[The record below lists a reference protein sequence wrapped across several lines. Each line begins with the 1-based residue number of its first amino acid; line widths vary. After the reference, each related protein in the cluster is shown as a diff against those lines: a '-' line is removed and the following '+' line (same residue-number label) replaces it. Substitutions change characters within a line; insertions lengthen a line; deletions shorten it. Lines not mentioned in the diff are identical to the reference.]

1 MHDALIPSRESPR
14 YVPFCVHSFLF
25 SARDAFFRMP
35 LMVRGGCVVKPLVL
49 SNSFWNF
56 SCVLSKF
63 LLHWT
68 LCSNLSWWCCIHLPK
83 FLSLMT
89 VMLIEEMKKQSSG
102 INRAPPPLPET
113 RLALSAPC
121 HVVRLRLAEEFVSS
135 WPQNFETKLFTGLF
149 AIKRHRVRPN
159 SRASLLPELSS
170 PITAS

>member
-1 MHDALIPSRESPR
+1 MFGIIGILCRGYKINMHDALIPSRESPR
-14 YVPFCVHSFLF
+14 YVPFCVHSFFF

-102 INRAPPPLPET
+102 INRAPPPPPRDSASLKCTLSRCAPQVGRRI
-113 RLALSAPC
+113 RLFLTSKFWDEALYW
-121 HVVRLRLAEEFVSS
+121 VVRHQATQSS
-135 WPQNFETKLFTGLF
+135 TQ
-149 AIKRHRVRPN
+149 
-159 SRASLLPELSS
+159 
-170 PITAS
+170 